1 MSPKKQPPVVPPPTV
16 EVDVPKSLC
25 LYLNVVRTRMQTVGL
40 KEIEFENVHVE
51 LK

>member
-25 LYLNVVRTRMQTVGL
+25 LYLNVIGKWMQSMGL
-40 KEIEFENVHVE
+40 KEMQVENVKVE